1 MGNPKQK
8 WTVEEEEALRA
19 GVRKHGTGKWKD
31 IQKDPEFNPFLS
43 SRSNIDLKDKWRNMT
58 VSSTGP
64 REKSRPKVRT
74 NPDVAVASVSV
85 PQTSSAAPVRRDS
98 PAVAAATPARR
109 DSPAAA
115 PVGLDSPAAAPVGR
129 DSPAE
134 APVRRDAPAATPF
147 KCEPSTETPV
157 RRDTT
162 PVADDSSTGL
172 SDAIPAPVCNAM
184 IFEALAAST
193 DPNGLD
199 TSAIA
204 SFIEQRNEVPQN
216 FRRSLTGRLRRLV
229 QQDKLEK
236 IQQCYKVK
244 TDPLSVMKAPAPMQ
258 NDIQPKQSQS
268 PVYVTVGSDTLE
280 ESARAAA
287 QSIAEAEYKSYLAA
301 EQMKEAERISFMVE
315 DTESMLLLANEILEQ
330 CSEGEVV
337 MVG

>member
-58 VSSTGP
+58 VSGTGP
-64 REKSRPKVRT
+64 REKSRPKTRT
-74 NPDVAVASVSV
+74 NQDVTVAPVSV
-85 PQTSSAAPVRRDS
+85 PQTSAAAPVRCDSPAAAAPVRRDS
-98 PAVAAATPARR
+98 PAAAPGGR
-109 DSPAAA
+109 DSPAAT
-115 PVGLDSPAAAPVGR
+115 
-129 DSPAE
+129 
-134 APVRRDAPAATPF
+134 PVRRDAPAATPVRRDA
-147 KCEPSTETPV
+147 PTETPV

-162 PVADDSSTGL
+162 PVADDSTTGL

-184 IFEALAAST
+184 IFEALSAST

-204 SFIEQRNEVPQN
+204 SYIEILIFAFYNHLTSMIKLLLQQRIEVPQN

-229 QQDKLEK
+229 LQDKLEK
-236 IQQCYKVK
+236 IQNCYKVK
-244 TDPLSVMKAPAPMQ
+244 TDSLSV
-258 NDIQPKQSQS
+258 S
-268 PVYVTVGSDTLE
+268 SDMLE

-287 QSIAEAEYKSYLAA
+287 HSIAEAEYRSYLAA
-301 EQMKEAERISFMVE
+301 EQMKEAERIYFMAE
-315 DTESMLLLANEILEQ
+315 NTESMMQLANEILEQ
-330 CSEGEVV
+330 CSEGEVL
-337 MVG
+337 MVA